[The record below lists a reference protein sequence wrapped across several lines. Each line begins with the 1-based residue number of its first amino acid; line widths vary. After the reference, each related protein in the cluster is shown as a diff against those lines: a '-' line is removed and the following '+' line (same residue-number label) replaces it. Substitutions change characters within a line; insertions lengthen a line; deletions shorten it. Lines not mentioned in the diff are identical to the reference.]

1 MRYFLTEFGHCKT
14 IFVGEKTAHKKEYG
28 HGDIYDLKDNAKY
41 LNIGLFPNILSL
53 IESENNYFKVAL
65 SFADL
70 NEEYGTPMDVKL
82 TFFKKDANGIF
93 AEINEVSKNKGGAK
107 NG

>member
-1 MRYFLTEFGHCKT
+1 MVYLDQGLATCVCQIKPYSVVVKFKYNGNEY
-14 IFVGEKTAHKKEYG
+14 KKEYG
-28 HGDIYDLKDNAKY
+28 HCDIYDLKDNAKY

-82 TFFKKDANGIF
+82 
-93 AEINEVSKNKGGAK
+93 S
-107 NG
+107 